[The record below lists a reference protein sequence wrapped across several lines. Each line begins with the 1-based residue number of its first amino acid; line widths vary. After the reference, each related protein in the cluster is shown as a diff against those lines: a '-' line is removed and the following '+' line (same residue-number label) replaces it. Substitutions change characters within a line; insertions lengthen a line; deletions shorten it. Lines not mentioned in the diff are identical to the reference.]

1 MKEMKKINMKDIV
14 FSLIV
19 AISLVCLTIGMIFI
33 VRKNNSSNDYE
44 TFKNYTYITAG
55 GETFET
61 KDIVKVESG
70 PGQDRYSI
78 ITLKDG
84 TVIFAEGYILRNE
97 LK

>member
-1 MKEMKKINMKDIV
+1 MKEGILGLVVATALMCGATGM
-14 FSLIV
+14 LIV
-19 AISLVCLTIGMIFI
+19 MQKT
-33 VRKNNSSNDYE
+33 NSVSDHK
-44 TFKNYTYITAG
+44 TFKDYTYITVE

-97 LK
+97 LN